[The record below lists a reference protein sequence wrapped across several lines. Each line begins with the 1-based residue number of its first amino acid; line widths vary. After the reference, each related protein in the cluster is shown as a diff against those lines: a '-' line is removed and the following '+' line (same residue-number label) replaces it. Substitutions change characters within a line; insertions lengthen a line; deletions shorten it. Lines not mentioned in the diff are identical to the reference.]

1 MANGGE
7 CVENS
12 VEMRSEMKDNT
23 RFLNGL
29 AQFHVKLEEKQL
41 CQFDQYYELLIQWNR
56 VMNLTAITEYE
67 EVVTKHFLDS
77 LSIVKAYPDWLELYN
92 KDHQEI
98 EKCKRDIQISK
109 EAKKDIEIGESMQ
122 YSSTSEESKK
132 DVEIGESKQ
141 HSSTSEESKKNVEI
155 GESKQHSSTS
165 EESKKNVEIG
175 ESKQHSST
183 SEESKKN
190 VEIGESKQH
199 SSTSEESKKNVEIG
213 DSMQYSS
220 TSGESKKD
228 IEISEKYIRNT
239 LISKEYKNNI
249 SVLEN
254 NKIYKHNSKK
264 LLDLGTGAGFPGIPL
279 KIAFPELEITLVD
292 SLNKRV
298 NFLNEVIKQLGLS
311 GICAVHGRAEELGQK
326 ENYREQY
333 DYCVS
338 RAVAKLHLLAEYCI
352 PFVKQGGYFI
362 SYKSGKVE
370 EEIGEANYAIQKLG
384 GTYKNTISFLLPDSD
399 IERSLIVIGK
409 RKKTEKQYPRNAGR
423 IAKKPLI
430 I

>member
-7 CVENS
+7 YVENS

-132 DVEIGESKQ
+132 DVEIGESMQ
-141 HSSTSEESKKNVEI
+141 YSSTSEESKKDVEIGESMEYSTSEESKKDVEIQGKSKQHILTSEESKKDVEI

-165 EESKKNVEIG
+165 EESKK
-175 ESKQHSST
+175 
-183 SEESKKN
+183 
-190 VEIGESKQH
+190 
-199 SSTSEESKKNVEIG
+199 
-213 DSMQYSS
+213 
-220 TSGESKKD
+220 D
-228 IEISEKYIRNT
+228 IEISEKNISNI

-254 NKIYKHNSKK
+254 NKMYKHNSKK

-409 RKKTEKQYPRNAGR
+409 RKKTEKQYPRNAGK

>member
-1 MANGGE
+1 MENGGE
-7 CVENS
+7 YVENS

-92 KDHQEI
+92 KDYQEI
-98 EKCKRDIQISK
+98 EKSKRDIQISE
-109 EAKKDIEIGESMQ
+109 EAKKDIEIQGESR
-122 YSSTSEESKK
+122 
-132 DVEIGESKQ
+132 Q

-155 GESKQHSSTS
+155 GKSMQYSSTS
-165 EESKKNVEIG
+165 EESKKDV
-175 ESKQHSST
+175 
-183 SEESKKN
+183 
-190 VEIGESKQH
+190 
-199 SSTSEESKKNVEIG
+199 
-213 DSMQYSS
+213 
-220 TSGESKKD
+220 
-228 IEISEKYIRNT
+228 EISEKYIRNT

-409 RKKTEKQYPRNAGR
+409 RKKTEKQYPRNAGK

>member
-132 DVEIGESKQ
+132 D
-141 HSSTSEESKKNVEI
+141 
-155 GESKQHSSTS
+155 
-165 EESKKNVEIG
+165 VEIG